1 MASYITYGA
10 LDVIT
15 TLLAAATWYGA
26 WGSGSEAPSRSSTTL
41 SSEES
46 EARQETTLTQES
58 NAQTNDTLVAS
69 FTMTSDGSKTITN
82 AGVLSASTLGTLIFV
97 TNFSGITLSVGKTV
111 AFTCRL
117 RLK

>member
-1 MASYITYGA
+1 MADYITYGA

-26 WGSGSEAPSRSSTTL
+26 WGSGNTAPSRASTTL
-41 SSEES
+41 SEEES

-82 AGVLSASTLGTLIFV
+82 AGVFSASTVGTLIFIA
-97 TNFSGITLSVGKTV
+97 NFSGIALSIGNTI

-117 RLK
+117 RLR

>member
-1 MASYITYGA
+1 MADYITYGA

-15 TLLAAATWYGA
+15 TLLATTTWYGA

-46 EARQETTLTQES
+46 EARQEATLTQES

-82 AGVLSASTLGTLIFV
+82 AGVLSTSTVGTLILV
-97 TNFSGITLSVGKTV
+97 SNFSGISLSLGNTI
-111 AFTCRL
+111 AFTFRL
-117 RLK
+117 RLR